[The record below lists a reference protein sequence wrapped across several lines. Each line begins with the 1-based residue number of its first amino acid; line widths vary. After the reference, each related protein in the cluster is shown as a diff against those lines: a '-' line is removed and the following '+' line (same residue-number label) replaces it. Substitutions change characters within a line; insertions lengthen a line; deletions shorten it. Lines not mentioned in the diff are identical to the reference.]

1 MNKWI
6 NIWMTTC
13 VTKEISKWI
22 ETWRIHLIS
31 YWFNYD
37 ILKWDYYQDKSIS
50 LCNYKYTELNLQWLS

>member
-1 MNKWI
+1 
-6 NIWMTTC
+6 MTTC